1 MAKSEEELKSFLMKA
16 KEEIERAGLK
26 FSIQETKIMTSGL
39 ITSWQ
44 IEEGKWKQRQIL
56 FSWAPKLLWMMTAV
70 MKLKDVCSLEGKL
83 WQT

>member
-26 FSIQETKIMTSGL
+26 LSIQETKIMTSGL

>member
-56 FSWAPKLLWMMTAV
+56 FSWAPKSLQTMTIA
-70 MKLKDVCSLEGKL
+70 MKLIEACSLEEKL
-83 WQT
+83 

>member
-1 MAKSEEELKSFLMKA
+1 MKA

-56 FSWAPKLLWMMTAV
+56 FSWAPKLLWMMTVA
-70 MKLKDVCSLEGKL
+70 MKLILLLLGKKGKPRQCL

>member
-1 MAKSEEELKSFLMKA
+1 MIPPLWQKVK
-16 KEEIERAGLK
+16 KENERAGLK
-26 FSIQETKIMTSGL
+26 LSIQETKIMTSGL

>member
-1 MAKSEEELKSFLMKA
+1 MKA
-16 KEEIERAGLK
+16 KEEIERTGLK
-26 FSIQETKIMTSGL
+26 LSIQETKIMTSGL

-44 IEEGKWKQRQIL
+44 IEEGKWKLRQIL
-56 FSWAPKLLWMMTAV
+56 FSWAPKLLWMMTAA

>member
-56 FSWAPKLLWMMTAV
+56 FSWAPKLLWMMTAA
-70 MKLKDVCSLEGKL
+70 MKLKDVCSSEEKL
-83 WQT
+83 

>member
-26 FSIQETKIMTSGL
+26 LSIQETKIMTSGL

-56 FSWAPKLLWMMTAV
+56 FSWAPKLL
-70 MKLKDVCSLEGKL
+70 
-83 WQT
+83 

>member
-26 FSIQETKIMTSGL
+26 LSIQETKIMTSGL

-56 FSWAPKLLWMMTAV
+56 FSWAPKLLWMMTAA
-70 MKLKDVCSLEGKL
+70 MKLKDVCSLDGKL

>member
-26 FSIQETKIMTSGL
+26 LSIQETKIMTSGL

-56 FSWAPKLLWMMTAV
+56 FSWAPKLLWMMTAA